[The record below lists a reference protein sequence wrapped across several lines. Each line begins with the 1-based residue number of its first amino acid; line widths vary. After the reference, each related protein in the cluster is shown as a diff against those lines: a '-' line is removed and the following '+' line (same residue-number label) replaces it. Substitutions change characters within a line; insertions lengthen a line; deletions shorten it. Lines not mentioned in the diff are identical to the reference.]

1 VELETQASPAVLGST
16 AECKQ
21 KGRYPFMTS
30 AELELEAEL
39 EDLMGTLGGSHL
51 ESEDKSE
58 FEGAAAPPRCTPVGT
73 QVSANNFTCMPIEQA
88 LVATTLGKAFPVA
101 ALREVVNSSAA
112 RAVMLAGTAASSL
125 DIANRTA
132 ASRMAFCSSFG
143 VLPDF
148 VPAWRATLPGRM
160 NWRDLGELIAIRLR
174 KAAGILNGGCIRYF
188 CWGNRVYCP
197 DCTDPPQKYVAC
209 SSWKGRYGICIG
221 PSFWKRWL
229 ARNETSND
237 LTLLHECLHIV
248 FQRFVGDKFYDKQQ
262 TVLNRPIANAYCY
275 TKFVACIN
283 RLPVPKWMLQRCS
296 ATGPCA
302 PMTLDNFRFGGQEL
316 RPQHTPLIN
325 QIALM
330 TGASRDT
337 SCPVGTILLKGFT
350 DSVEHTAGYNVVLG
364 LRRALSVKDGITA
377 AIRALD
383 PAIAAGVI
391 FVPTTFGAAQPVGP
405 NATPVGRAKNRRVE
419 VTLQPM

>member
-1 VELETQASPAVLGST
+1 
-16 AECKQ
+16 
-21 KGRYPFMTS
+21 MTR
-30 AELELEAEL
+30 AELEVETEF
-39 EDLMGTLGGSHL
+39 EDLMGALGGSYL
-51 ESEDKSE
+51 ESEGESE
-58 FEGAAAPPRCTPVGT
+58 FEGEAAPPRCTPVGT
-73 QVSANNFTCMPIEQA
+73 QVSANSFTCTPIEQA
-88 LVATTLGKAFPVA
+88 LVATTLGEAFPVA

-112 RAVMLAGTAASSL
+112 RAGMLAGTAASSL

-148 VPAWRATLPGRM
+148 VPAWRATLPGLVR
-160 NWRDLGELIAIRLR
+160 WRDLGELIAIRLR
-174 KAAGILNGGCIRYF
+174 KAAAILDGGCIRYF
-188 CWGNRVYCP
+188 CWGNTVYCP

-209 SSWKGRYGICIG
+209 SSWKGRYVICIG

-229 ARNETSND
+229 ARNETGND

-248 FQRFVGDKFYDKQQ
+248 FQRTVGDKFYDKQQ
-262 TVLNRPIANAYCY
+262 QVLNRPIANAYCY

-296 ATGPCA
+296 AAGPCA
-302 PMTLDNFRFGGQEL
+302 SMTLDNFRFGGQEL
-316 RPQHTPLIN
+316 RPQHMPLIN
-325 QIALM
+325 QIALLAA
-330 TGASRDT
+330 ASWDT

-350 DSVEHTAGYNVVLG
+350 DSVERTAGYNVVLG
-364 LRRALSVKDGITA
+364 LRRALSAKDGITA

-383 PAIAAGVI
+383 PAIAARMI

-405 NATPVGRAKNRRVE
+405 NATPAGRAKNRRVE
-419 VTLQPM
+419 VALQPS